1 MAKTKIL
8 WISIAALSVIGV
20 LALGLT
26 LAAIPAIRAFAQAPT
41 PSAAP
46 GAPVN
51 NTWSVY
57 EQSFMN
63 AFATRLGI
71 TVDKVKEAFSG
82 AFGDT
87 LDQVVKDGRI
97 TQAEAD
103 QMKSDFT
110 NRLDQGNLPGFLL
123 PFGFK
128 RGPGF
133 GPMGFGPKGLGEGF
147 MDKRG
152 GFNLASFA
160 KALNMTEADLHTE
173 LQSGKS
179 IATIATEKSVD
190 LAQVKTSVLADF
202 KTQLDQ
208 AVAAGKLVQT
218 MADQIY
224 NQFSTNFDTIVNQTQ
239 PMGRG
244 FNWMH

>member
-20 LALGLT
+20 LTLGLT
-26 LAAIPAIRAFAQAPT
+26 LAFIPAIRTFAQAPT
-41 PSAAP
+41 PQPTP
-46 GAPVN
+46 GVSVK

-57 EQSFMN
+57 EESFMS
-63 AFATRLGI
+63 AFAARLGV
-71 TVDKVKEAFSG
+71 TADKVKEAFSG
-82 AFGDT
+82 AFSDT
-87 LDQVVKDGRI
+87 LDQAVKDGQI

-110 NRLDQGNLPGFLL
+110 NRFDQGSLPGFQL

-128 RGPGF
+128 HGPGS
-133 GPMGFGPKGLGEGF
+133 GPMGFGPKGFSEGF

-160 KALNMTEADLHTE
+160 KALNMTEAELRTE

-202 KTQLDQ
+202 KSQLDQ

-224 NQFSTNFDTIVNQTQ
+224 NEFSTNFDTIVNQTQ